1 MDVAEA
7 YEVNSPNLKQKMLIA
22 TQGSKFKD
30 SIVSEIIEQY
40 KSDFIYIKVIDI
52 STLANTNTSDFDAIL
67 LIHTWEI
74 GKPPETIQAFMD
86 KIRD

>member
-40 KSDFIYIKVIDI
+40 KSDFHLHKSNRY
-52 STLANTNTSDFDAIL
+52 FYF
-67 LIHTWEI
+67 
-74 GKPPETIQAFMD
+74 GKYQYVRLRCDSLDTYLGN
-86 KIRD
+86 R